1 MPSVKRLHQVFLRA
15 ESQEGVAGSAAQL
28 FTAAN
33 ANLLV
38 IDPFLN
44 VAKENFARSNVNRPS
59 VSPLQPLAGLT
70 TGEGGFGV
78 ELTTTK
84 STSAPGWGLAMQA
97 CGMRQETLYAQP
109 IDSITPAS
117 GFEAIGAGERLVQ
130 ATSGAIAYLVHT
142 VRDGSTPDTHAFMR
156 LVSGT
161 PNATAVWTSSDSGGA
176 FTADG
181 TFTDIGFCWTP
192 ATFGYQTSTCGAVD
206 ATVNVG
212 EIVTGV
218 TTGAVGVVVEQ
229 TASSG
234 TSLTIRRLDGYFSA
248 GEDVSFSGAASNV
261 TLSGGWTQSEC
272 VAVDFGFIEDGRRK
286 HGKGMRGSWSFTGEL
301 GAAGRLDFTM
311 KGLINTTNTGD
322 GGAIGGVTY
331 TAEVPPV
338 ILGVTFTAATETE
351 NNEAV
356 ASPRLQSVRFDHG
369 SEVNIPRDATE
380 SEGVYDGAYI
390 TGRSSSGSMNIAVAP
405 ESVYPWIARM
415 TAGTPVS
422 ILLPIV
428 SPTDSDKVLRLEAP
442 GALITAESGG
452 EQTGFATV
460 DLTLELGSRGI
471 TGLDITDAELML
483 SYQNGT
489 ALPTATP

>member
-161 PNATAVWTSSDSGGA
+161 PNANAVWTSSDSGGA

-218 TTGAVGVVVEQ
+218 TTGAVGVVV
-229 TASSG
+229 
-234 TSLTIRRLDGYFSA
+234 A
-248 GEDVSFSGAASNV
+248 GEFKDDLVIEGIELNPDGMHRQGFVAGFSYANVWSGVINTATATSTEGQGFDAGIAYTTGPLSFSLNGYYGEEENLYTVADDDTYLALQGSV
-261 TLSGGWTQSEC
+261 RYELGQGIAVAGSLGWT
-272 VAVDFGFIEDGRRK
+272 DFDDE
-286 HGKGMRGSWSFTGEL
+286 
-301 GAAGRLDFTM
+301 AAAD
-311 KGLINTTNTGD
+311 N
-322 GGAIGGVTY
+322 
-331 TAEVPPV
+331 
-338 ILGVTFTAATETE
+338 
-351 NNEAV
+351 
-356 ASPRLQSVRFDHG
+356 
-369 SEVNIPRDATE
+369 
-380 SEGVYDGAYI
+380 EGVYV
-390 TGRSSSGSMNIAVAP
+390 TGG
-405 ESVYPWIARM
+405 
-415 TAGTPVS
+415 
-422 ILLPIV
+422 
-428 SPTDSDKVLRLEAP
+428 VLVE
-442 GALITAESGG
+442 
-452 EQTGFATV
+452 F
-460 DLTLELGSRGI
+460 
-471 TGLDITDAELML
+471 
-483 SYQNGT
+483 
-489 ALPTATP
+489 